1 MDFTIKKRDAK
12 TGNKK
17 ERTVAKLSAQQLQG
31 GAWTRGAG
39 GSARRGSAAYHF
51 FIDGVSV
58 CGRKQMVSG
67 LAEGN
72 IRKLCADCFAAV
84 NRASQAEA
92 FGL

>member
-12 TGNKK
+12 TGKKK
-17 ERTVAKLSAQQLQG
+17 ERTVVKLSAQQLQG
-31 GAWTRGAG
+31 GEWTRGAG
-39 GSARRGSAAYHF
+39 GSAHHF
-51 FIDGVSV
+51 FIEGVSV
-58 CGRKQMVSG
+58 CGRKQLFTG

-72 IRKLCADCFAAV
+72 VRKLCADCFAAV